1 MGQVC
6 GTEAVPIVEG
16 DSEVDFEEYFP
27 DIQLRGEERAAK
39 LAKAKA
45 LKRSREEAG
54 NLRSTFKERL
64 IREIINPCCPDG
76 ECLTLVL
83 DAHSAKIVGS
93 VAKTSD
99 LLFPEGNIAIV
110 TNLARK
116 REPSP
121 LMEAIYFISPTL
133 DNVKRVI
140 SDFPE
145 DSNERNMYYGVHIFF
160 TSHAPT
166 SIGAW
171 RTSRTSCP
179 SSCCSSSCC
188 ASARRRASPSR
199 HRRCCCSFSSR
210 ATSTCSS
217 TSCHC
222 TTPS

>member
-16 DSEVDFEEYFP
+16 NSDFEEYFP
-27 DIQLRGEERAAK
+27 DVQQRGEERAAK

-45 LKRSREEAG
+45 LKKSREEAG

-83 DAHSAKIVGS
+83 DSHSAKIVGS

-121 LMEAIYFISPTL
+121 VTCLSPFDFGAKIL
-133 DNVKRVI
+133 ESQDN
-140 SDFPE
+140 
-145 DSNERNMYYGVHIFF
+145 DSLLG
-160 TSHAPT
+160 
-166 SIGAW
+166 
-171 RTSRTSCP
+171 
-179 SSCCSSSCC
+179 
-188 ASARRRASPSR
+188 RRRPRGQDELSGLG
-199 HRRCCCSFSSR
+199 
-210 ATSTCSS
+210 
-217 TSCHC
+217 
-222 TTPS
+222 

>member
-6 GTEAVPIVEG
+6 GTEAVPIVEEN
-16 DSEVDFEEYFP
+16 SDFEEYFP
-27 DIQLRGEERAAK
+27 DVQQRGEERAAK

-83 DAHSAKIVGS
+83 DSHSAKIVGS

-166 SIGAW
+166 SLVEQLGTAPRLLQHLLTVEDANLGII
-171 RTSRTSCP
+171 P
-179 SSCCSSSCC
+179 FE
-188 ASARRRASPSR
+188 PKVF
-199 HRRCCCSFSSR
+199 HLNMP
-210 ATSTCSS
+210 
-217 TSCHC
+217 
-222 TTPS
+222 TTLVDLYSKSNVKVNKNKV